1 MELLPPP
8 RAFPVALAGC
18 FLLAEPGLAT
28 GTPIAKGFLA
38 GEARPRP
45 RPRVLALAAA
55 AGV

>member
-18 FLLAEPGLAT
+18 FLIAEPGLAT

-45 RPRVLALAAA
+45 RVLALAAA

>member
-1 MELLPPP
+1 MELFPPP
-8 RAFPVALAGC
+8 LAFPATGC

-28 GTPIAKGFLA
+28 GTPIARGFFA

-45 RPRVLALAAA
+45 RPRVLALADA

>member
-1 MELLPPP
+1 MELLAPPL
-8 RAFPVALAGC
+8 AFPAAGC
-18 FLLAEPGLAT
+18 LLLAEPGLAT

-38 GEARPRP
+38 GEARPLP